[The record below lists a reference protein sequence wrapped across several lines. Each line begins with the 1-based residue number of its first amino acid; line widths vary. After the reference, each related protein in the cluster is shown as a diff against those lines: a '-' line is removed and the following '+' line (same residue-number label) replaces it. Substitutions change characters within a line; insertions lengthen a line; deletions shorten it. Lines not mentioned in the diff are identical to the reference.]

1 MTSISTSGSSIIFT
15 FEESPYYLN
24 NGSIEVPKNSLAL
37 IVDSSEMATFKKAGA
52 DDIFLSI
59 KYDDLGM
66 TKDELIEYYQ
76 ENMTGGGGSEEEIQE
91 LSGQVSTL
99 SGTVTSHTSN
109 NDIHVTTQDKSYWD
123 GKADASDIEE
133 AVSGKAD
140 SSAVTEEISAA
151 VSGKADSSAVTDEIS
166 AAVSGKAD
174 SSAVTEDIEAAVSGK
189 ADSSAVTEEIS
200 AAVSGKADSSA
211 VTEQISE
218 AVSGKA
224 DSSAVTE
231 DIEAAVSGKAD
242 SSAVTDEISAAVSGK
257 ADTSALTSHTS
268 NNDIHVTTQ
277 DKTNWDAKADASDI
291 EEAVSGKADS
301 SSVTDE
307 ISAAV
312 SGKADTSAL
321 TSHTADT
328 TVHVTSTDKTNW
340 DGAVTASTANTTALG
355 GVKLVKITQSAY
367 DQLQTKDPDTLYII
381 TES

>member
-15 FEESPYYLN
+15 FEGSPYYLN
-24 NGSIEVPKNSLAL
+24 NGSIECPKNSLAL

-59 KYDDLGM
+59 KYDDLDM
-66 TKDELIEYYQ
+66 TKEELIEYYQ

-91 LSGQVSTL
+91 LSGKVNTI

-109 NDIHVTTQDKSYWD
+109 NDVHVTTQDKSYWD
-123 GKADASDIEE
+123 GKAST
-133 AVSGKAD
+133 S
-140 SSAVTEEISAA
+140 
-151 VSGKADSSAVTDEIS
+151 
-166 AAVSGKAD
+166 
-174 SSAVTEDIEAAVSGK
+174 DIEAAVSGK

-200 AAVSGKADSSA
+200 AAVSGKADTSA
-211 VTEQISE
+211 VTEDISA

-257 ADTSALTSHTS
+257 ADTSALTSHT
-268 NNDIHVTTQ
+268 
-277 DKTNWDAKADASDI
+277 
-291 EEAVSGKADS
+291 
-301 SSVTDE
+301 
-307 ISAAV
+307 
-312 SGKADTSAL
+312 
-321 TSHTADT
+321 ADT
-328 TVHVTSTDKTNW
+328 TVHVTSQDKTNW
-340 DGAVTASTANTTALG
+340 NEAVTASTANTTALG

-381 TES
+381 TAS